1 MCKINS
7 INLDYFFLKLDNG
20 VGKKDFIDYFSIID
34 TFAPTGRYKIMLFP
48 SSLLLNGMHLYTHPK
63 SEQIPDYIRMIN
75 NIYQL
80 FFLFYFINEII
91 CLIKVQYIVQSCHLL
106 QLIVFSMG

>member
-48 SSLLLNGMHLYTHPK
+48 SSLLLNGMHLYPSK
-63 SEQIPDYIRMIN
+63 IRADTRLHT
-75 NIYQL
+75 YDQQYL
-80 FFLFYFINEII
+80 STFFS
-91 CLIKVQYIVQSCHLL
+91 VLL
-106 QLIVFSMG
+106 H